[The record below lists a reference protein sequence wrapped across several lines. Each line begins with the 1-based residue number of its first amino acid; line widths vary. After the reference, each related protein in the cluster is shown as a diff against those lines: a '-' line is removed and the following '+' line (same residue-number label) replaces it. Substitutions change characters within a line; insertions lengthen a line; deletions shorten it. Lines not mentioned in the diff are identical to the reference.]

1 MHRPGAG
8 VPRALPG
15 TTSSRR
21 AFAVFAVFAVFG
33 VLYAAVP
40 SQALSVL
47 HDSAGLLVSLDRPG
61 FLFHPNHLLFQPVL
75 SLATEPFATP
85 GEPLSRLPAFRFY
98 AALAGAG
105 TLAAGY
111 LLLTARLAVPAR
123 IAGLA
128 VAGAGLSFGI
138 WFYSISVEIYVFPLF
153 LMTAAVV
160 AVSDPAA
167 GRGRLAVA
175 AGLHALAVLFH
186 QFAILLAPAILV
198 LLLDPRRGDRGER
211 IAALVLYA
219 GIGAAI
225 VGGAYAA
232 VIALAPEIGSPAAA
246 KAWILG
252 YAGESRFWESDIRI
266 SALAPLVGWARAV
279 IGGHFAFV
287 LPGVTEAAERLT
299 THSDVTDDRFL
310 VRDMAPAVAYG
321 LAILTV
327 AWSVLA
333 AAVGVPALVAGLRR
347 RRRAMAVAAAWLL
360 PFAAFFAI
368 YESHNRDFWIVQT
381 FVAWMILA
389 IGVAARPAPRAVA
402 GLAAL
407 VVGLALINGLGSVL
421 PARSPAND
429 YYRQMA
435 ERLTA
440 DLGPGDAVVLAHH
453 WPWRHHVALATEA
466 RILTLDRFDGSDGAQ
481 ALTERLPP
489 AGSDA
494 RVRLWP
500 GVLARHA
507 GTMQTADRGSDLL
520 DVLIRPG
527 CAMRDGPAFAGRR
540 ATTLVCVEPTDDG
553 ARAG

>member
-1 MHRPGAG
+1 M
-8 VPRALPG
+8 
-15 TTSSRR
+15 
-21 AFAVFAVFAVFG
+21 
-33 VLYAAVP
+33 P

-47 HDSAGLLVSLDRPG
+47 HDSAGLLISLDRPD
-61 FLFHPNHLLFQPVL
+61 FLFHPNHLLFQPIL

-85 GEPLSRLPAFRFY
+85 GESLSRLPAFRFY

-105 TLAAGY
+105 TLALGY
-111 LLLTARLAVPAR
+111 LWLTTRLAVPAR

-128 VAGAGLSFGI
+128 VAGAALSFGI
-138 WFYSISVEIYVFPLF
+138 WFYSISVEIYIFPLF

-160 AVSDPAA
+160 VVSDPAA
-167 GRGRLAVA
+167 GRRRVALA

-198 LLLDPRRGDRGER
+198 LLLDPRRGDRGDR
-211 IAALVLYA
+211 IAALGLYA

-232 VIALAPEIGSPAAA
+232 VIALSPGLGDPAAVR
-246 KAWILG
+246 AWILG
-252 YAGESRFWESDIRI
+252 YAGESRFWESDVRI

-310 VRDMAPAVAYG
+310 VRGMAPAMAYG
-321 LAILTV
+321 LTILTL
-327 AWSVLA
+327 AWGVLA
-333 AAVGVPALVAGLRR
+333 AAIGVPALVAGLRR

-389 IGVAARPAPRAVA
+389 IGVAARPPRRAVA
-402 GLAAL
+402 GLGAL
-407 VVGLALINGLGSVL
+407 VLGLALINGLGSVL

-466 RILTLDRFDGSDGAQ
+466 RILTLDRFDGPDGAP

-500 GVLARHA
+500 GVLAGETGTSRVAA
-507 GTMQTADRGSDLL
+507 GRPALL
-520 DVLIRPG
+520 DVLIRPD
-527 CAMRDGPAFAGRR
+527 CVVRNGPAFAGRR
-540 ATTLVCVEPTDDG
+540 AATLVCVEPVGDG